1 MQKIDIQLFE
11 EIEMKKAHPC
21 VTKSKRF
28 QVVRLGADLKLQ
40 CLGCGNIVMIS
51 RINFNKKFKKSI
63 NKHDNVI
70 FNK

>member
-1 MQKIDIQLFE
+1 MRKIDVDLYE
-11 EIEMKKAHPC
+11 EVEMKKAHPC
-21 VTKSKRF
+21 FARSKRF

-51 RINFNKKFKKSI
+51 RINFNKKFKKSL
-63 NKHDNVI
+63 NKHNGVI

>member
-1 MQKIDIQLFE
+1 MQKIDVQLFE
-11 EIEMKKAHPC
+11 EVEMKKAHPC

-40 CLGCGNIVMIS
+40 CLGCGNIIMIS

-63 NKHDNVI
+63 NKHENVI